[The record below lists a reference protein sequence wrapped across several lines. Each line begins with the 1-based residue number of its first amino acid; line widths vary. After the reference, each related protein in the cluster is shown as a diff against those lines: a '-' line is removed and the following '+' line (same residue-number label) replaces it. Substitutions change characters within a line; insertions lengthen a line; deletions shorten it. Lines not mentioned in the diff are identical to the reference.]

1 MKGVQTAFCLLP
13 SSYIEL
19 TISRKHPWQYF
30 SIILL
35 SLILY
40 SQRLKLENKNTTS
53 CLTCNENE
61 NSCSHSSCVK
71 THTTNLWELH
81 KLFFPTITIFVL
93 IETSPAPRYTQNS
106 PSTVMWKYYYVIHR
120 FIFHLYFYFN
130 LPIQHQGNMLNA
142 LYSPLKAP
150 ARFNADSF

>member
-81 KLFFPTITIFVL
+81 FFFLLSQFLYLSKLLQHPDIHKIPHAQWCGNITMSYID
-93 IETSPAPRYTQNS
+93 
-106 PSTVMWKYYYVIHR
+106 
-120 FIFHLYFYFN
+120 
-130 LPIQHQGNMLNA
+130 
-142 LYSPLKAP
+142 LYSICTFILTCQFSI
-150 ARFNADSF
+150 RVTC